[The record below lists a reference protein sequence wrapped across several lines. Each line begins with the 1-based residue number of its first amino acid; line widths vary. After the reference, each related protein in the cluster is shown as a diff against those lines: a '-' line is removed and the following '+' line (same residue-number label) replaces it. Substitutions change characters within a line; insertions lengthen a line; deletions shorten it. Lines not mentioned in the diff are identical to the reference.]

1 MAAHRTQVVQQ
12 RQQHQRQIAPA
23 GQHPVEVARQ
33 LYHGAHQRIE
43 ALRLTL
49 ALVDRGDE
57 VLRHVLHFLGEQR
70 RAVDLEQA
78 QHALHLVQVLR
89 ATLEQRHVV
98 GLLDIILERTARLGE
113 RRGDLASDEL
123 ECLRCDFG
131 HARWVREPQEPPS
144 EAIWRTLAVLSPVS
158 SIFFSRTLLP
168 AGVLPGSR
176 KPAAD
181 LRSPAESSA
190 SLAIAAEVALVDS
203 AVCALISFSTPMLR
217 AMFCAAVVWARA
229 LEEMLCTRLAIW
241 FDTCSISSSAAPAFS
256 ASSAPPTTSV
266 VLRSI
271 DTTASLVSVW
281 MVRTSTSICLVALA
295 ARSASR
301 CTSSAT
307 TAKPRPA
314 SPAMED
320 WIEAFNARMLV
331 CSAMS
336 LMSSTMLPISCEL
349 SPRRLMRLE
358 VSWMVSRMAF
368 MPSMVRRTAS
378 PPLCATSTEWR
389 ATSEARSALPD
400 TSSTEPA
407 MLAADSVAE
416 AICLDCAPLA
426 LARCCESAWVCLVAD
441 SSWIAEP
448 LIVVT
453 SPRSASTA

>member
-1 MAAHRTQVVQQ
+1 
-12 RQQHQRQIAPA
+12 
-23 GQHPVEVARQ
+23 
-33 LYHGAHQRIE
+33 
-43 ALRLTL
+43 
-49 ALVDRGDE
+49 
-57 VLRHVLHFLGEQR
+57 
-70 RAVDLEQA
+70 
-78 QHALHLVQVLR
+78 
-89 ATLEQRHVV
+89 
-98 GLLDIILERTARLGE
+98 
-113 RRGDLASDEL
+113 
-123 ECLRCDFG
+123 
-131 HARWVREPQEPPS
+131 
-144 EAIWRTLAVLSPVS
+144 
-158 SIFFSRTLLP
+158 
-168 AGVLPGSR
+168 
-176 KPAAD
+176 
-181 LRSPAESSA
+181 
-190 SLAIAAEVALVDS
+190 
-203 AVCALISFSTPMLR
+203 
-217 AMFCAAVVWARA
+217 MF
-229 LEEMLCTRLAIW
+229 CTRLAIW
-241 FDTCSISSSAAPAFS
+241 LDTCSISSSAAPAFS

-295 ARSASR
+295 ARSARR

-320 WIEAFNARMLV
+320 WIEALSARMLV

-336 LMSSTMLPISCEL
+336 LISSTMLPISWEL

-358 VSWMVSRMAF
+358 VSWMVSRMVF

-389 ATSEARSALPD
+389 ATSAARSALPE

-426 LARCCESAWVCLVAD
+426 FARCCDSACVWRVAE

-448 LIVVT
+448 LMVVT